1 MASTQFP
8 SFRAAPVQSVQEL
21 IKEPIPAVPQP
32 FILDDPQSP
41 ILSASTPLPL
51 LPTINMKHLIMS
63 ETADSELE
71 KLHSTCKEWGFFQL
85 VNHGVSSSL
94 VEKLKSEIGEFYKL
108 PLEERI
114 KYKMRPGDFEGY
126 GLSPIR
132 SEDQKLDWGDR
143 FYMTTNPIHTRKPY
157 LLPELPPSLRDS
169 LECYLAELQKLAM
182 ILLGFMAKALKLE
195 KGEMEEL
202 FEDGMQSVR
211 MTYYPPCPQPELVMG
226 LTPHSDATGITILL
240 QINGVDG
247 LQIKKDGVWIPVS
260 FLPDALVV
268 NIGDIL
274 EILSNGVYTSIEH
287 RATVNAAKER
297 ISIAMFFNPRDSLEC
312 YLAELQKLAMMLLGF
327 MAKALK
333 LEKGEMEELFEDG
346 MQSVRMTYYPPCP
359 QPELVMGLTPHSDA
373 TGITILLQIN
383 AVDGLQIKKDGIWIP
398 VSFLPDA
405 FVVNVGDI
413 LEILSNGVYTSI
425 EHRATVNASKERISI
440 AMFFNPKSS
449 LHSTCKEWGFFQ
461 LVNHGVSSSLVEKL
475 KSEIGGF
482 YKLPLEERMKYKMR
496 PGDVEGYGHL
506 PIRSEDQKLD
516 WGDRFYMTTN
526 PIHTRKPYLLPELP
540 SSLRDSLERYLA
552 ELQKLAM
559 MLLGFMAK
567 ALKLEKREME
577 ELFEDGMQSVR
588 MTYYPP
594 CPQPELVMGLTPHS
608 DASGITILLQI
619 NGVDG
624 LQIKKDG
631 VWIPVS
637 FLPDALVVNVGDV
650 LEILSNGV

>member
-51 LPTINMKHLIMS
+51 LPTIDMKHIIMS

-71 KLHSTCKEWGFFQL
+71 KLHSTCKEWGFFQ
-85 VNHGVSSSL
+85 NKIQD
-94 VEKLKSEIGEFYKL
+94 EA
-108 PLEERI
+108 R
-114 KYKMRPGDFEGY
+114 DFEGY

-182 ILLGFMAKALKLE
+182 MLLGFMAKALKLE

-297 ISIAMFFNPRDSLEC
+297 ISIAMFFNPKSS
-312 YLAELQKLAMMLLGF
+312 A
-327 MAKALK
+327 
-333 LEKGEMEELFEDG
+333 
-346 MQSVRMTYYPPCP
+346 
-359 QPELVMGLTPHSDA
+359 
-373 TGITILLQIN
+373 
-383 AVDGLQIKKDGIWIP
+383 QIKPATSLINPHNPSLFKQVSMEKYVKDF
-398 VSFLPDA
+398 VSRKLD
-405 FVVNVGDI
+405 GKW
-413 LEILSNGVYTSI
+413 YI
-425 EHRATVNASKERISI
+425 EH
-440 AMFFNPKSS
+440 
-449 LHSTCKEWGFFQ
+449 
-461 LVNHGVSSSLVEKL
+461 L
-475 KSEIGGF
+475 KI
-482 YKLPLEERMKYKMR
+482 KNEEEYR
-496 PGDVEGYGHL
+496 
-506 PIRSEDQKLD
+506 
-516 WGDRFYMTTN
+516 T
-526 PIHTRKPYLLPELP
+526 
-540 SSLRDSLERYLA
+540 
-552 ELQKLAM
+552 
-559 MLLGFMAK
+559 
-567 ALKLEKREME
+567 
-577 ELFEDGMQSVR
+577 
-588 MTYYPP
+588 
-594 CPQPELVMGLTPHS
+594 
-608 DASGITILLQI
+608 
-619 NGVDG
+619 
-624 LQIKKDG
+624 
-631 VWIPVS
+631 
-637 FLPDALVVNVGDV
+637 
-650 LEILSNGV
+650 

>member
-21 IKEPIPAVPQP
+21 IKKPIPAVPQP

-182 ILLGFMAKALKLE
+182 MLLGFMAKALKLE

-202 FEDGMQSVR
+202 FEDGKQSVR

-247 LQIKKDGVWIPVS
+247 LQIKNDGVWIPVS

-274 EILSNGVYTSIEH
+274 EVSPHGVYTSIEH

-297 ISIAMFFNPRDSLEC
+297 ISIAMFFNPKSSAHIKPATSLTNPHNPSLFKQVSMEK
-312 YLAELQKLAMMLLGF
+312 YVKDFFSRKLDGKWYIEHLKIKNEEEYRTLPPDDTWRASLSGAALSLRGSQGRKASPLASSVGTSLIQSQVKMSTPSSSRLSTR
-327 MAKALK
+327 
-333 LEKGEMEELFEDG
+333 GEEDNTEWRRAIERRQLVSKRQ
-346 MQSVRMTYYPPCP
+346 MQ
-359 QPELVMGLTPHSDA
+359 A
-373 TGITILLQIN
+373 LLQEIKRLREEN
-383 AVDGLQIKKDGIWIP
+383 AVLRIQ
-398 VSFLPDA
+398 
-405 FVVNVGDI
+405 
-413 LEILSNGVYTSI
+413 
-425 EHRATVNASKERISI
+425 ASS
-440 AMFFNPKSS
+440 MGSP
-449 LHSTCKEWGFFQ
+449 HDQ
-461 LVNHGVSSSLVEKL
+461 
-475 KSEIGGF
+475 
-482 YKLPLEERMKYKMR
+482 
-496 PGDVEGYGHL
+496 
-506 PIRSEDQKLD
+506 RSR
-516 WGDRFYMTTN
+516 G
-526 PIHTRKPYLLPELP
+526 
-540 SSLRDSLERYLA
+540 
-552 ELQKLAM
+552 
-559 MLLGFMAK
+559 
-567 ALKLEKREME
+567 
-577 ELFEDGMQSVR
+577 
-588 MTYYPP
+588 
-594 CPQPELVMGLTPHS
+594 
-608 DASGITILLQI
+608 
-619 NGVDG
+619 
-624 LQIKKDG
+624 
-631 VWIPVS
+631 
-637 FLPDALVVNVGDV
+637 
-650 LEILSNGV
+650 

>member
-21 IKEPIPAVPQP
+21 IKKPIPAVPQP

-182 ILLGFMAKALKLE
+182 MLLGFMAKALKLE

-202 FEDGMQSVR
+202 FEDGKQSVR

-247 LQIKKDGVWIPVS
+247 LQIKNDGVWIPVS

-274 EILSNGVYTSIEH
+274 ELRGSQGRKASPLASSVGTSLIQSQVKMSTPSSSRLSTRGEEDNTEWRRAIE
-287 RATVNAAKER
+287 RRQLVSKR
-297 ISIAMFFNPRDSLEC
+297 
-312 YLAELQKLAMMLLGF
+312 Q
-327 MAKALK
+327 
-333 LEKGEMEELFEDG
+333 
-346 MQSVRMTYYPPCP
+346 MQ
-359 QPELVMGLTPHSDA
+359 A
-373 TGITILLQIN
+373 LLQEIKRLREEN
-383 AVDGLQIKKDGIWIP
+383 AVLRIQ
-398 VSFLPDA
+398 
-405 FVVNVGDI
+405 
-413 LEILSNGVYTSI
+413 
-425 EHRATVNASKERISI
+425 ASS
-440 AMFFNPKSS
+440 MGSP
-449 LHSTCKEWGFFQ
+449 HDQ
-461 LVNHGVSSSLVEKL
+461 
-475 KSEIGGF
+475 
-482 YKLPLEERMKYKMR
+482 
-496 PGDVEGYGHL
+496 
-506 PIRSEDQKLD
+506 RSR
-516 WGDRFYMTTN
+516 G
-526 PIHTRKPYLLPELP
+526 
-540 SSLRDSLERYLA
+540 
-552 ELQKLAM
+552 
-559 MLLGFMAK
+559 
-567 ALKLEKREME
+567 
-577 ELFEDGMQSVR
+577 
-588 MTYYPP
+588 
-594 CPQPELVMGLTPHS
+594 
-608 DASGITILLQI
+608 
-619 NGVDG
+619 
-624 LQIKKDG
+624 
-631 VWIPVS
+631 
-637 FLPDALVVNVGDV
+637 
-650 LEILSNGV
+650 